1 MKPIMNAKDIKEY
14 LGVSL
19 SKAYDMMREKSFPTL
34 KIGGR
39 RLVKTEDFLNWLE
52 KQKQIS

>member
-14 LGVSL
+14 LGVSETKVYAL
-19 SKAYDMMREKSFPTL
+19 LRQTDFPTL

-39 RLVKTEDFLNWLE
+39 RLVKTEDFLEWLE
-52 KQKQIS
+52 KQKQ